1 MFVAGPLLVEFRAR
15 SGEYIEQKRFDLERV
30 SRRVA
35 ELEREYGVYFD
46 PSSPV
51 PEDSLGKSVF
61 EAGFTLAVETGLYV
75 VDESR
80 VARFSEEE
88 VRGALGRARGSIV
101 VGRGGDARTLGYRE
115 RGDRVFVFGGLAGT
129 PTPLEFFVESA
140 ASYALVP
147 RVDGIDHGSVQVVMG
162 EMVRSGA
169 PSEALAGVREMEAL
183 RSALRLAGR
192 PGMHVLGAESSVGSV
207 GSLAAMGLDLLCEG
221 DAQLLPVL
229 NELKTDY
236 HQLVKAYV
244 GGLRGVLGAALID
257 PVVGGFARGPAGS
270 AIVSVAEILLALL
283 AYDAS
288 YFLIHPVHI
297 VKKATSTI
305 ECMWVE
311 SVVGLANRYMRLPLV
326 GDVWPANGGGTR
338 EYLYEVA
345 ANTVVAVASGLNLL
359 GPVPANG
366 AQPNGGG
373 VDSMFMASLA
383 DEVAGGKKRFS
394 ELWGLALELYKRY
407 ESTIAGPS
415 PGKPFWELYDVKR
428 ITPRKEWLDTVIGI
442 LGDIVQ
448 LLE

>member
-1 MFVAGPLLVEFRAR
+1 VARQLIAEFRAR
-15 SGEYIEQKRFDLERV
+15 TGEYVEQKRFDLERV
-30 SRRVA
+30 SKRVA
-35 ELEREYGVYFD
+35 ELEKEHGVHFD

-51 PEDSLGKSVF
+51 PDESLGKAVF
-61 EAGFTLAVETGLYV
+61 EAGFTLAVEAGLYL

-80 VARFSEEE
+80 VAKFSEEE
-88 VRGALGRARGSIV
+88 LREALTNARNRIV
-101 VGRGGDARTLGYRE
+101 VGRGRDAGTLGYRE
-115 RGDRVFVFGGLAGT
+115 PGDRVFVFGGLAGT

-147 RVDGIDHGSVQVVMG
+147 RVDGIDHGSVQAVMG

-169 PSEALAGVREMEAL
+169 PSEVLAGLREMESL
-183 RSALRLAGR
+183 RSALRMAGR

-207 GSLAAMGLDLLCEG
+207 GSLGAMSLGLLRRG

-244 GGLRGVLGAALID
+244 GSLRGVLGAALVD
-257 PVVGGFARGPAGS
+257 PIVGGFARGPAGS
-270 AIVSVAEILLALL
+270 AIVSVAEILLALV
-283 AYDAS
+283 AYGAS
-288 YFLIHPVHI
+288 YFLVHPVHI

-345 ANTVVAVASGLNLL
+345 ANTLVAVVSGLNLL

-366 AQPNGGG
+366 TQPNGGG
-373 VDSMFMASLA
+373 VDAMFMAGLA
-383 DEVAGGKKRFS
+383 DRIVEENVGFNKA
-394 ELWGLALELYKRY
+394 WGLALELYKRY
-407 ESTIAGPS
+407 EARIMSPD
-415 PGKPFWELYDVKR
+415 PGKPFWELYDVKK
-428 ITPRKEWLDTVIGI
+428 ITPRKEWLETINETI
-442 LGDIVQ
+442 REIAQ
-448 LLE
+448 YI